1 MKTGNKV
8 KMTAKNSNWVVGEIG
23 IITELLDGGEKVVVE
38 FDGRLDDYTV
48 FVGDFE
54 IVGTEELGS

>member
-1 MKTGNKV
+1 
-8 KMTAKNSNWVVGEIG
+8 MTAKNSNWVVGEIG